1 MYTKQILND
10 VASISRQRQ
19 AIADKIEEIKSVQK
33 DINLLDG
40 KLSRTYAEANGKVF
54 QVEMDSLV
62 NPSTDLHAT
71 TFYRLSIF
79 RLGNFPES

>member
-1 MYTKQILND
+1 MPTIAFICRSLYTRQILND

-40 KLSRTYAEANGKVF
+40 KLSRTYAEANSKIF
-54 QVEMDSLV
+54 QVKNKL
-62 NPSTDLHAT
+62 
-71 TFYRLSIF
+71 F
-79 RLGNFPES
+79 

>member
-1 MYTKQILND
+1 MND

-40 KLSRTYAEANGKVF
+40 KLSRTYAEANSKIF
-54 QVEMDSLV
+54 QVKNKLFLKVATALV
-62 NPSTDLHAT
+62 DLL
-71 TFYRLSIF
+71 FI
-79 RLGNFPES
+79 

>member
-1 MYTKQILND
+1 MND

-40 KLSRTYAEANGKVF
+40 KLSRTYAEANSKIF
-54 QVEMDSLV
+54 QVKNKL
-62 NPSTDLHAT
+62 
-71 TFYRLSIF
+71 F
-79 RLGNFPES
+79 